1 MIGRGSLS
9 AALVL
14 ALSLPIVAQEEPAV
28 PPLVENVDVR
38 VINVDVVVTD
48 RKGNPVRGLTID
60 DFQVFENGR
69 PVKLTNFYE
78 VISDPEPA
86 QVRTAELPPTTS
98 GPIPT
103 VDRGGEDI
111 PDNQK
116 RRIIFYIDNLSMH
129 PFNRNRVFDSMKEFA
144 AQSLRPGDEAMIATW
159 NRSMKIRVPFTS
171 DIKHIQQTLDV
182 IAGESAFGV
191 HNLSERRQV
200 ESQIRDARNHSEA
213 VIAARAYAQS
223 VDHDLRQSVS
233 SLNALM
239 GTLAGV
245 EGKKILVL
253 TSEGFPVQP
262 GREMFAYI
270 DDIARE
276 KASTWGRAG
285 SSMIEGMGFNAIN
298 VIQSVAKTA
307 NANGITLYTLHA
319 GGLVANTEGSAEN
332 ARPMSFTAQQA
343 ALSNSSHSMHML
355 ASMTGGLATTST
367 NNFKLAF
374 EKIQRD
380 LSSYYSLGYRA
391 GTERV
396 DRQRTLEVRM
406 KNRDYTARSRR
417 SFVEKSLMTEMN
429 DRVVANLFYDS
440 TANDMNIIFTTGRPV
455 AMGEGIFKVPVDVR
469 IPMDNITLFP
479 QGEVYVGG
487 FSIYVVVANKD
498 GDMSDVTTQA
508 HQIRVP
514 AAEIGGT
521 AGKFYT
527 YSVELA
533 MEKGLNKISIGVVD
547 EVSKLTGFQRQQV
560 LAADLR

>member
-343 ALSNSSHSMHML
+343 ALSNSTDSMHML

-508 HQIRVP
+508 HQIRVH